1 MIDTDKNIFD
11 RIHIDDMLAYEILFR
26 KFYSALCNYSY
37 KIVKDMD
44 TAEEIIQDL
53 FFNIW
58 EKRHELVI
66 ETSVKSYLYKSAYN
80 KSILFLRHK
89 SVTEKYENYVKSSGL
104 ITEPDASEELSLK
117 ELTEVIDRTLDE
129 LPEQSRKIFSLSR
142 FEGLKYHEIAE
153 KLSLSVKTI
162 EANMGR
168 ALKLFRKNIK
178 TYFETTC

>member
-1 MIDTDKNIFD
+1 MVDTEKNIFD
-11 RIHIDDMLAYEILFR
+11 RIKLDDMLAYEILFR
-26 KFYSALCNYSY
+26 KFYAALCNYAY
-37 KIVKDMD
+37 KMVKDMD
-44 TAEEIIQDL
+44 NAEEIIQDL

-66 ETSVKSYLYKSAYN
+66 ETSVKSYLYKAAYN

-89 SVTEKYENYVKSSGL
+89 SVTEKYENYMKNTDVN
-104 ITEPDASEELSLK
+104 TEPDAFDELSLK
-117 ELTEVIDRTLDE
+117 ELNEVIDKTLDE
-129 LPEQSRKIFSLSR
+129 LPERSRKIFSLSR

-153 KLSLSVKTI
+153 RLSLSVKTI